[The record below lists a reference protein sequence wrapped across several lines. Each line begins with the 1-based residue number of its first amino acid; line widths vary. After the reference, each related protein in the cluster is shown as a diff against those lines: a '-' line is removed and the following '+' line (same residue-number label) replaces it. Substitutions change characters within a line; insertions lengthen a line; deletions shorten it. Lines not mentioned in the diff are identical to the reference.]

1 MTKDSTKNSK
11 PLAPTSASASN
22 ATGAKPAKVAAPLKG
37 KLVKRTGNA
46 KGGTDPYRQA
56 KPSRSN
62 VSATGG
68 ARYGVRVK
76 FQKSVAPEASATQAN
91 GRILSSAVNRGI
103 QAPYFTEGKAD
114 HN

>member
-37 KLVKRTGNA
+37 KLVKKTGNA

-103 QAPYFTEGKAD
+103 QAPHFTEGKAD

>member
-1 MTKDSTKNSK
+1 MKKDSTKNSA

-37 KLVKRTGNA
+37 KLMKKTGNA

-56 KPSRSN
+56 KPSRTEKYP
-62 VSATGG
+62 TGG

-76 FQKSVAPEASATQAN
+76 FQQSVAPEAGATQAN
-91 GRILSSAVNRGI
+91 GRIIASALNRV
-103 QAPYFTEGKAD
+103 APNFSDGKAD

>member
-1 MTKDSTKNSK
+1 MKKDTKKNPA
-11 PLAPTSASASN
+11 PLAPTSSDAGN
-22 ATGAKPAKVAAPLKG
+22 ATGSKPPKVAKPLKG
-37 KLVKRTGNA
+37 TLVKKTGNA
-46 KGGTDPYRQA
+46 KGGSDPYRQA

-76 FQKSVAPEASATQAN
+76 FQRSVAPEAGATQSN
-91 GRILSSAVNRGI
+91 GRIIAAAINRV
-103 QAPYFTEGKAD
+103 APNFSDGKAD